1 MILENIEEIQSFD
14 NKNFVHPWE
23 YMKDV
28 GQNKRMFA
36 EKAEGVYLYN
46 ENGEKLID
54 GPGGMWCV
62 QIGYGRRE
70 MAEAISEQ
78 ILKVP
83 YYSPFNMSSSPSA
96 MLANKI
102 AKLTPGELNHVFFT
116 TCGSTA
122 VDSAIR
128 FVHFYNN
135 VLGRPKKKKII
146 SREKSYHGSTY
157 LSATMCGNAR
167 DKDWMDTAHELAYFL
182 PDVNPSRRPEGMS
195 FEVFLEEKIIDLEAA
210 ILKLGAETVGAFIAE
225 PVLASG
231 GVIVPPKGYHQRCLE
246 VCRKYDV
253 LYISDEVVT
262 AFGRLGHWFASK
274 EVFGIEPDIITCAK
288 GLTSGY
294 VPMGACIISD
304 QIFHQISGE
313 RSQGAEFSNGYT
325 YSGHPVSSAAA
336 LKNIEIIE
344 NEGLL
349 EHVRGISPYFQQR
362 LQELGKLQLV
372 GDTRGAGLVG
382 CVECQIN
389 DPDSDHALEMDIAIG
404 SRIDKHCQ
412 EMGLIVRPLRNMC
425 VFSPPLIITKE
436 QINEMFN
443 ILEQGILMAA
453 EELSKEGLL
462 KG

>member
-1 MILENIEEIQSFD
+1 M
-14 NKNFVHPWE
+14 
-23 YMKDV
+23 
-28 GQNKRMFA
+28 
-36 EKAEGVYLYN
+36 
-46 ENGEKLID
+46 
-54 GPGGMWCV
+54 
-62 QIGYGRRE
+62 
-70 MAEAISEQ
+70 
-78 ILKVP
+78 
-83 YYSPFNMSSSPSA
+83 
-96 MLANKI
+96 
-102 AKLTPGELNHVFFT
+102 
-116 TCGSTA
+116 
-122 VDSAIR
+122 
-128 FVHFYNN
+128 
-135 VLGRPKKKKII
+135 
-146 SREKSYHGSTY
+146 
-157 LSATMCGNAR
+157 
-167 DKDWMDTAHELAYFL
+167 
-182 PDVNPSRRPEGMS
+182 
-195 FEVFLEEKIIDLEAA
+195 
-210 ILKLGAETVGAFIAE
+210 
-225 PVLASG
+225 
-231 GVIVPPKGYHQRCLE
+231 
-246 VCRKYDV
+246 
-253 LYISDEVVT
+253 T

-344 NEGLL
+344 NEELL
-349 EHVRGISPYFQQR
+349 EHVRRISPYFQQR

-389 DPDSDHALEMDIAIG
+389 DPDSDHALEIDIAIG

-443 ILEQGILMAA
+443 ILEQGILMAT
-453 EELSKEGLL
+453 EELSKERLL